1 MTEVDALQAA
11 LQAEFE
17 VIYGY
22 GVVGA
27 HLSGAAENYA
37 TSRLTT
43 HMARRDKLAGLI
55 TAQGAVPA
63 TTRAAYALPFVVNG
77 VATARRLGAHLELG
91 AADAAWDLISA
102 TSRRTSTRTLGVGW
116 MTDTALSGAL
126 WGGTQPLPGQPV

>member
-1 MTEVDALQAA
+1 MTGTDALQAA

-37 TSRLTT
+37 SSRLTT
-43 HMARRDKLAGLI
+43 HMLRRDRLGDLI

-77 VATARRLGAHLELG
+77 VVSARRLGAHLELG
-91 AADAAWDLISA
+91 AADAAWDLIAASP
-102 TSRRTSTRTLGVGW
+102 RRTTPRTLGVGW
-116 MTDTALSGAL
+116 MTDTALSAAL